1 MGGMF
6 PLLTAAFFKALL
18 FLGAASV
25 IQGVEHGYHIVH
37 GHHEEHQEAHADTE
51 HVAATSGHDA
61 HTAQAEHA
69 GEGVTGEQP
78 FDAQDMRNM
87 GGLAKR
93 MPITYMTNLIGT
105 LALQCI
111 FPPPGFCP

>member
-6 PLLTAAFFKALL
+6 PLLTHAFFKALL
-18 FLGAASV
+18 LLGAGWV
-25 IQGVEHGYHIVH
+25 IHGVEHGYHIVH

-69 GEGVTGEQP
+69 GEGVTEEQP
-78 FDAQDMRNM
+78 FDPQGMRNM

-93 MPITYMTNLIGT
+93 RPIPYIIYLIGT
-105 LALQCI
+105 LS
-111 FPPPGFCP
+111 PS